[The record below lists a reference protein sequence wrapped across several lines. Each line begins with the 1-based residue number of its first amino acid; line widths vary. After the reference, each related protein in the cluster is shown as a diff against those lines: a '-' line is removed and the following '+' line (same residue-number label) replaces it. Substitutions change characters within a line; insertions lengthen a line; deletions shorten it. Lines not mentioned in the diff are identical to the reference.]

1 MNVQDME
8 KWIRGI
14 IQRSHAS
21 RKERKRLGVDKHR
34 LIRKNKELIR
44 AFNED
49 LRDMLVPF
57 YCGHLRVKGPTKIK
71 RTLRDTYM
79 VFDMYRKK
87 WTWPTPHYQCAP
99 STCPRLAAFITK
111 TGLDRTK
118 MLTFIWANSP
128 YCKTDEKVKEV
139 LYAMHKIFAD

>member
-14 IQRSHAS
+14 IRRTNAS

-34 LIRKNKELIR
+34 LIRRNKGLIR

-49 LRDMLVPF
+49 LRDMLAPF
-57 YCGHLRVKGPTKIK
+57 YYGHLRVKGPTKIK
-71 RTLRDTYM
+71 RTLRDNYM
-79 VFDMYRKK
+79 VFN
-87 WTWPTPHYQCAP
+87 HYQCTP

-111 TGLDRTK
+111 TGLDRNET
-118 MLTFIWANSP
+118 LTFIWKNSP
-128 YCKTDEKVKEV
+128 YCKRDEKIKEV
-139 LYAMHKIFAD
+139 HYAMHKIFAD

>member
-8 KWIRGI
+8 KWLRDTVW
-14 IQRSHAS
+14 RMHSS

-34 LIRKNKELIR
+34 MIRKNKRIIR

-49 LRDMLVPF
+49 LRNTLVPF
-57 YCGHLRVKGPTKIK
+57 YRGHLRVKGPTKIK

-79 VFDMYRKK
+79 VFDMYLKK
-87 WTWPTPHYQCAP
+87 WTWPTPHYQCTP

-111 TGLDRTK
+111 TGLDRIE
-118 MLTFIWANSP
+118 MLTFIWKNSP
-128 YCKTDEKVKEV
+128 YYKRDEKLKEV
-139 LYAMHKIFAD
+139 HYAMHKIFAD